1 MLEDKDET
9 DVVGFLGSV
18 GDDYRAYQYTSLLES
33 EGIVSY
39 FETIRDEPTGTCLV
53 ICNNKER
60 AHITELGAS
69 TKISSAY
76 VDRVLKHFIN
86 AELIFTELYILADQR
101 ELCFKLAEMGLDNK
115 RVYGFN
121 LPSCMFIKNFL
132 DDIVKMISFA
142 DIVFANFDEAV
153 DFCSYYGLP
162 TNMTNEEMLKELA
175 KLPKI
180 NKNKNRI
187 FVVTAGKNPAWVC
200 EYDFQKDCVKYCDSF
215 EIRSIPESL
224 IVDTNGAGDSFAG
237 GFLSQYMRG
246 RSIEECMKAGH
257 WAASMIIQQ
266 IGFVIPTEVKYDP
279 QVVH

>member
-53 ICNNKER
+53 ICNKKER

-69 TKISSAY
+69 TKISTTY

-115 RVYGFN
+115 RIYGFN

-153 DFCSYYGLP
+153 DFCSFYGIS
-162 TNMTNEEMLKELA
+162 TNSTIADMVKELA
-175 KLPKI
+175 KLPKR
-180 NKNKNRI
+180 NKHKNRI
-187 FVVTAGKNPAWVC
+187 FVVTAGTNPAWVC
-200 EYDFQKDCVKYCDSF
+200 EYDFEKDCVKYCESF
-215 EIRSIPESL
+215 EIRAIPEEL

-246 RSIEECMKAGH
+246 KSIDQCMKAGH

-266 IGFVIPTEVKYDP
+266 IGFVVPTEIKYEP
-279 QVVH
+279 QMVN

>member
-115 RVYGFN
+115 RIYGFN

-153 DFCSYYGLP
+153 DFCSFYGIS
-162 TNMTNEEMLKELA
+162 TNSTIADMVKELA
-175 KLPKI
+175 KLPKR
-180 NKNKNRI
+180 NKHKNRI
-187 FVVTAGKNPAWVC
+187 FVVTSGTNPAWVC
-200 EYDFQKDCVKYCDSF
+200 EYDFEKDCVKYCESF
-215 EIRSIPESL
+215 EIRAIPEEL

-246 RSIEECMKAGH
+246 KSIEQCMKAGH

-266 IGFVIPTEVKYDP
+266 IGFVVPTEIKYEP
-279 QVVH
+279 QMVN

>member
-1 MLEDKDET
+1 MLDNKDAS

-18 GDDYRAYQYTSLLES
+18 GEDDTAIQYMSLLDS

-39 FETIRDEPTGTCLV
+39 FETISGEPTGTCLV
-53 ICNNKER
+53 VCCNKDR

-69 TKISSAY
+69 TKISNDY
-76 VDRVLKHFIN
+76 VERVLQHFIN
-86 AELIFTELYILADQR
+86 CELIFTELYILADQK
-101 ELCFKLAEMGLDNK
+101 ELCFKLAGMGLDNK
-115 RVYGFN
+115 RIYGFN
-121 LPSCMFIKNFL
+121 LPSTHFIKHFL

-142 DIVFANFDEAV
+142 DVVFANFDEAS
-153 DFCSYYGLP
+153 DFCSYYGIP
-162 TNMTNEEMLKELA
+162 TNMATSEMMKELA

-180 NKNKNRI
+180 NKNKNRV

-200 EYDFQKDCVKYCDSF
+200 EYDFQKECVKYCDSF
-215 EIRSIPESL
+215 EIRDVPESL

-246 RSIEECMKAGH
+246 RSIEECMRAGH

-266 IGFVIPTEVKYDP
+266 IGFVIPSEVKYDP
-279 QVVH
+279 QAVH